1 MKKIISIQVLI
12 VVLFLQQV
20 NAQAIQYITKG
31 DQTQLLQKQVIQS
44 SKSNTSSITI
54 EVDAQKTFQTME
66 GFGFALTGGS
76 AGLMDALPAE
86 KKTALLKELFG
97 AGPDHL
103 GISYIRIS
111 MGASDLDANVFS

>member
-1 MKKIISIQVLI
+1 MQLKHLKKERYKAIMKKIFSIQVLI

-31 DQTQLLQKQVIQS
+31 DKTQLLQKQVIQS

-76 AGLMDALPAE
+76 AALMDALTAE
-86 KKTALLKELFG
+86 KK
-97 AGPDHL
+97 PP
-103 GISYIRIS
+103 Y
-111 MGASDLDANVFS
+111 